1 MNSDSPKRALRQQ
14 MNSIRAGLDSEA
26 CARAG
31 ARIVDVFERLPEFR
45 DFRTFALFAS
55 MAGEPDT
62 RPLFERIVGSGRQAF
77 LPRCLA
83 DGRLEFVLV
92 EDWSVLAPGRF
103 GILEPAE
110 SAAPAGASSI
120 DLFLLPGLAF
130 DRRGA
135 RLGRGGGYYDR
146 SLPPGCLAWG
156 LAFESQWISLVP
168 NDAHDRPVD
177 GVLTEAG
184 FTRTDPPI

>member
-1 MNSDSPKRALRQQ
+1 MSSGSPKPALRQK
-14 MNSIRAGLDSEA
+14 MHAIRENLDSEA
-26 CARAG
+26 CKQAG
-31 ARIVDVFERLPEFR
+31 AQILGVFEKLPEFR
-45 DFRTFALFAS
+45 DFRAFALFAS
-55 MAGEPDT
+55 TAGEPDT

-77 LPRCLA
+77 LPRCLD
-83 DGRLEFVLV
+83 DGGLEFVRV
-92 EDWSVLAPGRF
+92 EDWSVLEKGRF

-110 SAAPAGASSI
+110 SLAPAAASSI
-120 DLFLLPGLAF
+120 DLFLVPGLAF

-156 LAFESQWISLVP
+156 LAFESQWVKLVP
-168 NDAHDRPVD
+168 NEAHDRLLD

-184 FTRTDPPI
+184 LTRADRPA

>member
-1 MNSDSPKRALRQQ
+1 MHA
-14 MNSIRAGLDSEA
+14 IRESLDSEA
-26 CARAG
+26 CKQAS
-31 ARIVDVFERLPEFR
+31 ARIFGLFEKLPEFT
-45 DFRTFALFAS
+45 DFRAFALFAS

-77 LPRCLA
+77 LPRCLD
-83 DGRLEFVLV
+83 DGGLEFVRV
-92 EDWSVLAPGRF
+92 EDWSTLERGRF

-110 SAAPAGASSI
+110 SAAPVGASSI
-120 DLFLLPGLAF
+120 DLFLVPGLAF

-146 SLPPGCLAWG
+146 SLPPGCRTWG
-156 LAFESQWISLVP
+156 LAFESQWVTLVP
-168 NDAHDRPVD
+168 KEPHDRLVD

-184 FTRTDPPI
+184 LTRTDASA

>member
-1 MNSDSPKRALRQQ
+1 MNSDSPKHALRQQ
-14 MNSIRAGLDSEA
+14 MHLIRAGLDSEA

-31 ARIVDVFERLPEFR
+31 TRIVDVFEHLPEFR
-45 DFRTFALFAS
+45 DFKRFALFAS
-55 MAGEPDT
+55 MAGEPNT

-103 GILEPAE
+103 GILEPVE
-110 SAAPAGASSI
+110 SAAPARVSSM
-120 DLFLLPGLAF
+120 DLFLVPGLAF

-146 SLPPGCLAWG
+146 SLPPECLAWG
-156 LAFESQWISLVP
+156 LAFESQRIELVP
-168 NDAHDRPVD
+168 NEAHDHPVD

-184 FTRTDPPI
+184 LTRTDPSA